1 MDFNAIFT
9 RIKNIIVK
17 PADEWEVIKGE
28 PSDKNTIL
36 KNYALPLIILVA
48 IAEFLGGLI
57 FTRYGLSIGYVVAQ
71 AIVSFIVVFLGIYIS
86 AIVINELASSF
97 GSKKDTNAA
106 FKLVIYSFTPVFIA
120 QTVAN
125 LIPPLSFVVIFGLYS
140 IYLIWLGLGSLMET
154 PEDKKVIYVVVSA
167 IIIFAVYV
175 LLMFILG
182 AILTAIFITSSAA
195 GVL

>member
-182 AILTAIFITSSAA
+182 AILTTIFITSSAA

>member
-182 AILTAIFITSSAA
+182 AILTAIFITSSAN
-195 GVL
+195 G